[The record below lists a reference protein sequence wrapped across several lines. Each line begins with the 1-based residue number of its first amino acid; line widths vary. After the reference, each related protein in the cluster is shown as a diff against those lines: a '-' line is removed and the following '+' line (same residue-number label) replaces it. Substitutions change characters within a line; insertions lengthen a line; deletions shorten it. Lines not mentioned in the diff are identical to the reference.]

1 MYYKYLNFKLILLAF
16 IYSLFFY
23 FLKIR
28 KPNAERF
35 FGENEVIHMKNYSFY
50 NPLEYPLISII
61 LDFGQLKLDN
71 FTFASY
77 IKSLLEQTIENIEII
92 IYFCYNDYEEVNSL
106 KNFSFIDKRIYL
118 HALKNN
124 NKIENILNIT
134 NTLKGKFMIL
144 INHLIEFQKDELSSF
159 FNFTKGKINN
169 IFNFTSKSNYELNL
183 IRIKT
188 LRELIDNK
196 ENFKN
201 FQELLYYIESM
212 PEPKITYIPISFTP
226 NNKYLPLAYTS
237 MISILSTKNYY
248 TYIDFY
254 LVITNDFSS
263 KNFIILESL
272 FEQFFYFNITYIHMD
287 NRYQNAFVHHYITNQ
302 AYFRFSLGNL
312 LPNLNKLIY
321 LDADTIVFKDL
332 SNLYNLNFKG
342 KIFLF
347 KGLYQNK
354 TNKEQIDINSGISL
368 FNLKKMREMKI
379 EEKALKILNS
389 GFKHPTL
396 HDQAVINTY
405 FYKYVGLFPP
415 EFNAYLLNIYEVNK
429 LISNIDIYDRDKL
442 LFSLKYPTIRHYK
455 GDKKNL
461 NEDWFFFAR
470 KSKYFQK
477 ITMNYSNVY
486 NFSLF

>member
-1 MYYKYLNFKLILLAF
+1 MYQKYLFFKLILIAF
-16 IYSLFFY
+16 IFSHLFYSL
-23 FLKIR
+23 KSR
-28 KPNAERF
+28 KSNQEIF
-35 FGENEVIHMKNYSFY
+35 FGDNEVIHMKNYSFY
-50 NPLEYPLISII
+50 NSLDYPLISII
-61 LDFGQLKLDN
+61 LDFEKLKLDYL
-71 FTFASY
+71 TFMSY
-77 IKSLLEQTIENIEII
+77 IKSLLKQTIKDIEII
-92 IYFCYNDYEEVNSL
+92 IYFYYQDFMEIYSL
-106 KNFSFIDKRIYL
+106 KNCSLIDKRIYL
-118 HALKNN
+118 HAFKNN
-124 NKIENILNIT
+124 NKIENILTIT
-134 NTLKGKFMIL
+134 NSLKGKFMLL
-144 INHLIEFQKDELSSF
+144 IEHLIKFQEDELSSF
-159 FNFTKGKINN
+159 YNFTKGKINN
-169 IFNFTSKSNYELNL
+169 IFNLTSASNYELNL
-183 IRIKT
+183 IRVKI
-188 LRELIDNK
+188 LRELVDNK

-201 FQELLYYIESM
+201 FQELIYYIKSI
-212 PEPKITYIPISFTP
+212 PEPKMTYIPISFAP
-226 NNKYLPLAYTS
+226 NDKYLPLAYTS
-237 MISILSTKNYY
+237 MISILSSRNYY

-254 LVITNDFSS
+254 LVISNDFSS

-272 FEQFFYFNITYIHMD
+272 FEQFFYFNITYIYMD
-287 NRYQNAFVHHYITNQ
+287 NRYQNAFVHRYITNQ

-332 SNLYNLNFKG
+332 SNVYNLNFRG

-347 KGLYQNK
+347 KGLCQNK
-354 TNKEQIDINSGISL
+354 KDKEQIRINSGISL

-396 HDQAVINTY
+396 HDQAVINTF

-415 EFNAYLLNIYEVNK
+415 EFNVYLLNISEVNN
-429 LISNIDIYDRDKL
+429 LISKTDIYDRDKL

-477 ITMNYSNVY
+477 ISLNYSNVY
-486 NFSLF
+486 NFSIF